1 MVIYLGELMREKIFS
16 NLVGIQREM
25 LKLIGE
31 VNALNGGPSALEDA
45 IDESLHPKCDVFQT
59 DTEWIVIAEL
69 AGVEKDEI
77 AISVSPEYIRISG
90 SRIFSSDHCPL
101 CYYNMEIETGH
112 FERRIY
118 FPDIALDKENP
129 KVTYINGILR
139 IAFKLIPVVERIIPI
154 N

>member
-1 MVIYLGELMREKIFS
+1 MREKIFS

-31 VNALNGGPSALEDA
+31 VSSLTNSPLAIEAA
-45 IDESLHPKCDVFQT
+45 IDEVWHPKCDVFQT

-77 AISVSPEYIRISG
+77 AISVTPEYLRINGTRSFP
-90 SRIFSSDHCPL
+90 SANCPL

-112 FERRIY
+112 FDRRIF
-118 FPDIALDKENP
+118 FPDIAVDKENP
-129 KVTYINGILR
+129 KVSYINGILR
-139 IAFKLIPVVERIIPI
+139 IAFLLKPIVERIIPI
-154 N
+154 D